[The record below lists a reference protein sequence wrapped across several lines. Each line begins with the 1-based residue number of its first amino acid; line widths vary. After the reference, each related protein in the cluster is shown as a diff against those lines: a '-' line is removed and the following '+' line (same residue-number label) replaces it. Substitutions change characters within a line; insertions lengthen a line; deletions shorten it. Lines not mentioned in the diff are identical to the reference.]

1 MGLSLMDDANS
12 PDASCNG
19 ISNLDSSVDQ
29 NKQRVSMLEAF
40 LPRATAVERESNLT
54 ICTGVI
60 VSRIE
65 FSGNEAERRAK
76 KISFQPANSKSEE
89 VFSVKVN
96 KEVIV
101 SAGAVGSAQLL
112 MLRSESPS
120 AQSSEGLSTSE
131 F

>member
-1 MGLSLMDDANS
+1 MGLSFIDDANS
-12 PDASCNG
+12 PDASCHG
-19 ISNLDSSVDQ
+19 ISNLDSSIDR

-40 LPRATAVERESNLT
+40 LPRATALERESNLT

-65 FSGNEAERRAK
+65 FSGDEAERRAE
-76 KISFQPANSKSEE
+76 KIIFQPANSKSEK

-101 SAGAVGSAQLL
+101 SSGAVGSPQLL
-112 MLRSESPS
+112 MLRSEDPF
-120 AQSSEGLSTSE
+120 AHFSEGLSTDE